1 MVFIK
6 NNQKQKIEETD
17 KKPVAILNKWN
28 AFKRKLAVRLQ
39 ERFQLLSSQTK
50 KYTLILF
57 CVLFGGS
64 SLAIII
70 HSAIT
75 KTGTLKI
82 TNITK
87 PARVNE
93 DNQATLQS

>member
-1 MVFIK
+1 MVFNK
-6 NNQKQKIEETD
+6 NNQKQRNEEAD
-17 KKPVAILNKWN
+17 KEPLAILNKWN
-28 AFKRKLAVRLQ
+28 SFKRKLADGLQ
-39 ERFQLLSSQTK
+39 QRFQLLSSQTK

-57 CVLFGGS
+57 CILFGGS

-70 HSAIT
+70 HSVTT
-75 KTGTLKI
+75 KTDALKI
-82 TNITK
+82 IDITK